1 MGKSERRSRARA
13 RTGGSR
19 LWPRAVIALAAV
31 AALALFG
38 AAPSA
43 LAFKFF
49 ASDDIGPVK
58 ASNGYH
64 ATVSTGGRRQ
74 RERGPQPDSP
84 GGNADYY
91 STSATVSA
99 KAVKAQFGDAPELGS
114 IRMAFHVKKKK
125 RIDHAG
131 GCKGKAITEKLGAWK
146 GTLTFT
152 GEGGYTHL
160 SVAKALGAYIPAH
173 TWRCPSR
180 AFHGTLLTAYEEV
193 NFGPSPLEFSVQ
205 QASGSSKAKFL
216 ATALGGPADRQRR
229 RADHARRLG
238 LGRRELDLH
247 PQRHYL
253 RHGQA
258 AGSLLR
264 HGHVQQ
270 QQLERHAERE
280 LPGPQRGR
288 ARGER
293 LAGDAHAEV
302 TGPGGP

>member
-1 MGKSERRSRARA
+1 MPTVRHLTRAPCRHRRPAGRSGLGLPGRGEKFVVATTMTAAREGPSVGAMAPNPRKRFEMGKSERRSRAR
-13 RTGGSR
+13 
-19 LWPRAVIALAAV
+19 
-31 AALALFG
+31 ALFG

-49 ASDDIGPVK
+49 AGDDIGPVK

-131 GCKGKAITEKLGAWK
+131 VCKGKATTEKLGAWK

-160 SVAKALGAYIPAH
+160 SVAKAL
-173 TWRCPSR
+173 
-180 AFHGTLLTAYEEV
+180 
-193 NFGPSPLEFSVQ
+193 
-205 QASGSSKAKFL
+205 
-216 ATALGGPADRQRR
+216 
-229 RADHARRLG
+229 
-238 LGRRELDLH
+238 
-247 PQRHYL
+247 
-253 RHGQA
+253 
-258 AGSLLR
+258 
-264 HGHVQQ
+264 
-270 QQLERHAERE
+270 
-280 LPGPQRGR
+280 
-288 ARGER
+288 
-293 LAGDAHAEV
+293 
-302 TGPGGP
+302 